1 MKPRHISFSL
11 ILFSLLLGNC
21 APPPTP
27 TPQTSLPP
35 TAEIPAATH
44 TATPVAS
51 DTPPVAPIPTEVPET
66 PGVPAEQGSVYAP
79 AFANYQAPVVRLPR
93 QPVPAYSL
101 PIDLGSVRG
110 LDGTDLSSAQQEL
123 LSANGFVVIPPE
135 PGKFN
140 EFYQFYES
148 QRYLEQPIFIT
159 TDSVFHIYHLIFDK
173 MLRDLEREHFITD
186 LEQLTKAM
194 LSTSLDQYQV
204 LQGSSLEEPARRNLA
219 FFAVAAQLLGLPEPV
234 PEPVKD
240 LVDAELSLIN
250 AHSGASI
257 SPIWDRPD
265 LARDKK
271 LIEDYSQYVPR
282 GHYTRSEALQ
292 RYFRAMMWYGRLTFR
307 LRDNFETQR
316 ALLVVQA
323 LRSAQTQDG
332 APAVQLWRDIYEPTV
347 FIVGKADDLSYFE
360 YGALSDQIFGAQAG
374 PQAFADEAKL
384 EQFVQAARELPPPQ
398 VNSMWVWI
406 WEDKEEATQGFRF
419 MGQRFTLDQYVFGQ
433 LIWRNVGTLDKPRGL
448 PKALD
453 FFAALGSEEALG
465 ILEEMGEDQYA
476 NYEAQMQKVRT
487 EIAALGLD
495 SWTQN
500 LYWSWLYGFEPLLE
514 PKGDPYPPFMQTQA
528 WTRKELNTSLASWT
542 ELKHDTILYAKQVMA
557 EMGAGL
563 PEQPPHGYVEPN
575 PEVYARLIALVQM
588 TVDGLSSRHLLTDLT
603 NENLRNLEDILTF
616 LKQAA
621 EKELAG
627 EILSDEEY
635 WRIQFFGG
643 QLEAL
648 TIAASDCEEQDPV
661 MCRDLTDQKA
671 ALVADVATGVE
682 PDLMTLVVLEEG
694 VGEPAPIFVVL
705 PDEPYRIGVG
715 AVFSY
720 YEFTVGPS
728 ERMTDE
734 QWQVQV
740 ESGDAPPL
748 PQWTSSFIAP

>member
-1 MKPRHISFSL
+1 MKPRHTSST
-11 ILFSLLLGNC
+11 LLLFALLLANC
-21 APPPTP
+21 TAPLTP
-27 TPQTSLPP
+27 TPQVSPTPASLL
-35 TAEIPAATH
+35 AEATH
-44 TATPVAS
+44 TAAPVAAS
-51 DTPPVAPIPTEVPET
+51 TPSVEAVPTEAPET
-66 PGVPAEQGSVYAP
+66 PGAPPKQADIYGP
-79 AFANYQAPVVRLPR
+79 AFANYQVPAVTTPG

-101 PIDLGSVRG
+101 PVDLGSVAG
-110 LDGTDLSSAQQEL
+110 LDGTNLSSDQREL
-123 LSANGFVVIPPE
+123 LSANGFVVVPPE
-135 PGKFN
+135 PGKFR

-148 QRYLEQPIFIT
+148 QRYLEQPIFVT
-159 TDSVFHIYHLIFDK
+159 TDSVFHVYHLIFDK

-186 LEQLTKAM
+186 LEQLTTAM
-194 LSTSLDQYQV
+194 LSTSLEQYQA

-219 FFAVAAQLLGLPEPV
+219 FFAVAAQLLGLPEAV
-234 PEPVKD
+234 PEPVKG
-240 LVDAELSLIN
+240 LVNAELSLVD
-250 AHSGASI
+250 AHSGADI

-265 LARDKK
+265 LPEDKK

-323 LRSAQTQDG
+323 LRTAQAGDG

-360 YGALSDQIFGAQAG
+360 YGALSDQIFGVDAG
-374 PQAFADEAKL
+374 PQAFAGDAKL
-384 EQFVQAARELPPPQ
+384 QQFVQAARKLPPPQ

-419 MGQRFTLDQYVFGQ
+419 MGQRFTLDQYVFGK
-433 LIWRNVGTLDKPRGL
+433 LIWRNVGTLDNPRGL

-453 FFAALGSEEALG
+453 FFAALGSDEALG

-476 NYEAQMQKVRT
+476 NYEAQMEKMRT
-487 EIAALGLD
+487 EIATLGLD

-500 LYWSWLYGFEPLLE
+500 LYWSWLYNFEPLLE
-514 PKGDPYPPFMQTQA
+514 PKGDPYPPFMQTRA

-557 EMGAGL
+557 EMGAGA
-563 PEQPPHGYVEPN
+563 PERPPHGYVEPN
-575 PEVYARLIALVQM
+575 PEVYARLLALVRM
-588 TVDGLSSRHLLTDLT
+588 TVDGLGSRHLLTDLT
-603 NENLRNLEDILTF
+603 NENLRNLEDLLSF

-621 EKELAG
+621 EQELAG
-627 EILSDEEY
+627 EVLSDDDY
-635 WRIQFFGG
+635 WRIQYYGG

-648 TIAASDCEEQDPV
+648 TIAASDCAEQDPL

-682 PDLMTLVVLEEG
+682 PDLMALVVLEEG
-694 VGEPAPIFVVL
+694 VGEPVPIFVVL

-734 QWQVQV
+734 QWQAKV
-740 ESGDAPPL
+740 ESGDTPPL
-748 PQWTSSFIAP
+748 PPWTSTFIAP